1 MCWTWNSDFP
11 GSSSVQLLCWSNR
24 VKTQRHCCDF
34 FRSKVHLPPS
44 EGQKALTPTAKDP
57 FSRTA
62 CKCCVDQRL
71 RGNRT
76 VHSLISFHF
85 LTCVKSFVCSH
96 NCYDWSL
103 SKNQDVCGSSEC
115 YWSLQHNDNLFW
127 ALLVSV
133 SVVKLRSH
141 HRQKGRQESGF
152 LVRYGLTQVQT
163 VCHCLE
169 CYTCLRWQG
178 QVSCNAFCDFYMCMH
193 SGKRSSI
200 SRCFLPH
207 MFSEICFFNLILHS
221 DNYLELDLFVPVL
234 ITGNISRSWE
244 SSTESFF
251 PCSLMWICWA
261 FAHFVGT
268 RWLLGF
274 QTISV
279 MYF

>member
-163 VCHCLE
+163 VIVWNVIHVYVDKVRCHVMPFVIS
-169 CYTCLRWQG
+169 TCVCIQG
-178 QVSCNAFCDFYMCMH
+178 KEAV
-193 SGKRSSI
+193 
-200 SRCFLPH
+200 FLDV
-207 MFSEICFFNLILHS
+207 FSHTCSVRFVFLI
-221 DNYLELDLFVPVL
+221 
-234 ITGNISRSWE
+234 
-244 SSTESFF
+244 
-251 PCSLMWICWA
+251 
-261 FAHFVGT
+261 
-268 RWLLGF
+268 
-274 QTISV
+274 
-279 MYF
+279 